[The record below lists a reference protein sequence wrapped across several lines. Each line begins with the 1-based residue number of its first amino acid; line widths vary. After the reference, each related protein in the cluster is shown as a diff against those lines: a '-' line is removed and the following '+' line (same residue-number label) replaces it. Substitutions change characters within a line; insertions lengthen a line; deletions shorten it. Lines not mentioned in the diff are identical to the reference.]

1 MIAWPSLVASS
12 LGALKSALKPLLQ
25 PPAALIALNNWL
37 MRSLFLSSDSFSSSV
52 QHDTFLKSYNI
63 FPDMVGNDVIG
74 DDTDVSDADASNAML
89 REQVIDPNELFENIR
104 LRGCE
109 NCFCLMNLK

>member
-1 MIAWPSLVASS
+1 M
-12 LGALKSALKPLLQ
+12 
-25 PPAALIALNNWL
+25 
-37 MRSLFLSSDSFSSSV
+37 SSDSFSSSV

-109 NCFCLMNLK
+109 NFFVL

>member
-1 MIAWPSLVASS
+1 
-12 LGALKSALKPLLQ
+12 
-25 PPAALIALNNWL
+25 
-37 MRSLFLSSDSFSSSV
+37 
-52 QHDTFLKSYNI
+52 
-63 FPDMVGNDVIG
+63 MVGNDVIG

-109 NCFCLMNLK
+109 NFLSFEPEKTIIKLNYYFILLSLANKVPAFLL